1 MLQADSSNYVMTV
14 VVAVVA
20 NMVTLPINL
29 LITALFDRLV
39 SNTGSINSSIE
50 LGSLLSLSVASSR
63 TKSGLWSLA
72 YCSFLHPCPC
82 RCCPLS

>member
-1 MLQADSSNYVMTV
+1 MLQADSSNYIMTV

-39 SNTGSINSSIE
+39 SGRQRHPPQPSPTRISCLNVG
-50 LGSLLSLSVASSR
+50 SSR
-63 TKSGLWSLA
+63 AKPGLWSLT

-82 RCCPLS
+82 RCCPRS